1 MKLQKTTEYSLRILI
16 FMAKNPKQIHSA
28 KSIIDH
34 LNISDKYLR
43 RIITR
48 LSKFGFVESVQGK
61 DGGYYFSKGIDKIF
75 ISEVIDKFEGINKF
89 AGCVLGFNEC
99 SSDHPCALHS
109 KWMGIRTQL
118 IKMLNETNLE
128 SLKIEDIKFF

>member
-16 FMAKNPKQIHSA
+16 FMANNPKQIHSA

-48 LSKFGFVESVQGK
+48 LSKYGFIESIQGK
-61 DGGYYFSKGIDKIF
+61 EGGYYFSKQINKIF
-75 ISEVIDKFEGINKF
+75 ISEVIDKFEGLNKF
-89 AGCVLGFNEC
+89 AGCVLGFHEC
-99 SSDHPCALHS
+99 SNENPCAMHS
-109 KWMGIRTQL
+109 KWMGIKTEL
-118 IKMLNETNLE
+118 IKILNETSLE
-128 SLKIEDIKFF
+128 SLKIEDIKVF